1 MNLLNELNDGKLLIR
16 LEGRLDG
23 STAPE
28 LLKFYEETIRNNNL
42 KSIELDLSKL
52 EYSSSAGLRI
62 MMMMYKEFK
71 DNFSISGA
79 NEMIKEIFET
89 TGFAQFLNIK

>member
-1 MNLLNELNDGKLLIR
+1 MNLLNELNDGKLLIK

-23 STAPE
+23 SSAPE
-28 LLKFYEETIRNNNL
+28 LLKFYEDTLRTASL
-42 KSIELDLSKL
+42 KSIELDLSQL

-71 DNFSISGA
+71 DNFIIIGA
-79 NEMIKEIFET
+79 NELIKEIFET
-89 TGFAQFLNIK
+89 TGFGQFLNIR